1 VLPCAFHGGQTQLL
15 DEWKYLEPFMRTF
28 LFELCAG
35 SLEAARTAESGG
47 ANRIELCADLSIGG
61 VTPDFDLMKTTIEAL
76 TIPVHVLIRPR
87 GGDFVFSAGEFCR
100 MQKQIEE
107 AKQAGAA
114 GVALGVLCRDGRVDV
129 KRSRELVELARPMA
143 VTFHRAFD
151 ETPAL
156 EEALEALIEIGVD
169 CLLTSGGQAD
179 VQTGAESIARLSRQ
193 AGDRIQI
200 LVEVLRRAEV
210 TCLHGSLTKKQNGQT
225 PTADPVVLEAD
236 VREAVRLMNA
246 EFKDLE
252 SPVRVC

>member
-1 VLPCAFHGGQTQLL
+1 M
-15 DEWKYLEPFMRTF
+15 KTF
-28 LFELCAG
+28 LFELCAS
-35 SLEAARTAESGG
+35 SLEAAQTAESGG

-87 GGDFVFSAGEFCR
+87 GGDFDFSVDEFTR

-107 AKQAGAA
+107 AKRAGAA

-129 KRSRELVELARPMA
+129 KRSRELIELARPMA
-143 VTFHRAFD
+143 VTYHRAFD

-156 EEALEALIEIGVD
+156 EEALEALIEMGVD
-169 CLLTSGGQAD
+169 CLLTSGGQVD
-179 VQTGAESIARLSRQ
+179 VQTGAEAIARLSRQ

-200 LVEVLRRAEV
+200 MAGGGLRLANLVEVLRRAEV
-210 TCLHGSLTKKQNGQT
+210 TCLHGSLTRKRSGKT
-225 PTADPVVLEAD
+225 PTADPIVLEAD

-246 EFKDLE
+246 EFKD
-252 SPVRVC
+252 

>member
-1 VLPCAFHGGQTQLL
+1 
-15 DEWKYLEPFMRTF
+15 MRTF

-87 GGDFVFSAGEFCR
+87 GGDFVFSADEFTR
-100 MQKQIEE
+100 MKKQIEE

-156 EEALEALIEIGVD
+156 DEALEALIEIGVD

-179 VQTGAESIARLSRQ
+179 VQIGAESIARLSRQ

-200 LVEVLRRAEV
+200 MAGGGLRLANLIEVLRRAEV
-210 TCLHGSLTKKQNGQT
+210 TCLHGSLTRKHHGET

-246 EFKDLE
+246 EFEHLE

>member
-1 VLPCAFHGGQTQLL
+1 M
-15 DEWKYLEPFMRTF
+15 KTF
-28 LFELCAG
+28 LFELCAS

-61 VTPDFDLMKTTIEAL
+61 VTPDFGLMKTTIEAL

-87 GGDFVFSAGEFCR
+87 GGDFDFSVDEFTR

-107 AKQAGAA
+107 AKRAGAA

-129 KRSRELVELARPMA
+129 KRSRELIELARPMA
-143 VTFHRAFD
+143 VTYHRAFD

-156 EEALEALIEIGVD
+156 EEALEALIEMGVD
-169 CLLTSGGQAD
+169 CLLTSGGQVD
-179 VQTGAESIARLSRQ
+179 VQTGAEAIARLSRQ

-200 LVEVLRRAEV
+200 MAGGGLRLANLVEILRRAEV
-210 TCLHGSLTKKQNGQT
+210 TCLHGSLTRKRNGKT
-225 PTADPVVLEAD
+225 PTADPIVLEAD

-246 EFKDLE
+246 EFKD
-252 SPVRVC
+252 

>member
-1 VLPCAFHGGQTQLL
+1 
-15 DEWKYLEPFMRTF
+15 MRTF

-61 VTPDFDLMKTTIEAL
+61 TTPGFHLMKAAVEAL

-87 GGDFVFSAGEFCR
+87 GGDFVFSAGEFAQ

-107 AKQAGAA
+107 AKQVGAA
-114 GVALGVLCRDGRVDV
+114 GVALGILRRDGRVDV
-129 KRSRELVELARPMA
+129 KRSSALIELARPMA

-156 EEALEALIEIGVD
+156 DEALEALIEMGVD

-200 LVEVLRRAEV
+200 MAGGGLRLANLVEVLRRAEV
-210 TCLHGSLTKKQNGQT
+210 TCLHGSLTQKHNGGT
-225 PTADPVVLEAD
+225 PTADAVVLEAD

>member
-1 VLPCAFHGGQTQLL
+1 M
-15 DEWKYLEPFMRTF
+15 KTF
-28 LFELCAG
+28 LFELCAS

-87 GGDFVFSAGEFCR
+87 GGDFDFSVDEFTR

-107 AKQAGAA
+107 AKRAGAA

-129 KRSRELVELARPMA
+129 KRSRELIELARPMA
-143 VTFHRAFD
+143 VTYHRAFD

-156 EEALEALIEIGVD
+156 EEALEALIEMGVD
-169 CLLTSGGQAD
+169 CLLTSGGQVD
-179 VQTGAESIARLSRQ
+179 VQTGAEAIARLSRQ

-200 LVEVLRRAEV
+200 MAGGGLRLANLVEILRRAEV
-210 TCLHGSLTKKQNGQT
+210 TCLHGSLTRKRSGKT
-225 PTADPVVLEAD
+225 PTADPIVLEAD

-246 EFKDLE
+246 EFKD
-252 SPVRVC
+252 